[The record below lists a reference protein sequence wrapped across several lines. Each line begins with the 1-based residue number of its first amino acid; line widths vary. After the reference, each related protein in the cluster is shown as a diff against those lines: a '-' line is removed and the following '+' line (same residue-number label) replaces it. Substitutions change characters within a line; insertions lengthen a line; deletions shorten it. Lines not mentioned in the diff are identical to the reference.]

1 MYIYIYVYV
10 YFFFKLSDK
19 RKQASKLLQNH
30 MLDVSGNLS
39 SPTLHNMRTS
49 KASIAKHD
57 TGIIN
62 IGMIECVSECQ
73 ELQFAKAGAD
83 TTQPLLNKD

>member
-1 MYIYIYVYV
+1 
-10 YFFFKLSDK
+10 
-19 RKQASKLLQNH
+19 

-57 TGIIN
+57 TGIIH

-83 TTQPLLNKD
+83 TTQPLLHKD